1 MKEADYNTYIRAF
14 TRLFQVY
21 DSATP
26 YLDIPEDFKHFVQKK
41 RAWLERLKSP
51 EFPVAFLGAF
61 SAGKSTIINAVLGD
75 DILPQA
81 TKSLTAIP
89 TLIRKGKANKAV
101 ISYLTEAER
110 AELKELYL
118 EELSK
123 ELRTSPEVYR
133 SLGKTEVLARLG
145 ADIDRQKA
153 SFGTFNKQKFYD
165 ELKVLIEGWD
175 KLSGATK
182 EITLD
187 ELPSYV
193 TEDLSLIHI

>member
-1 MKEADYNTYIRAF
+1 MKEPDYNNYIKAF
-14 TRLFQVY
+14 TRLFEVF
-21 DSATP
+21 DAAAP
-26 YLDIPEDFKHFVQKK
+26 YLDASEDFRYYLNKK
-41 RAWLERLKSP
+41 RSWLERLKSP

-89 TLIRKGKANKAV
+89 TLIRKGRANKAI

-110 AELKELYL
+110 LELKDLYL

-123 ELRTSPEVYR
+123 ELRTNPETYR
-133 SLGKTEVLARLG
+133 SLGNTEVLAHLG
-145 ADIDRQKA
+145 SDIERQRTQYG
-153 SFGTFNKQKFYD
+153 SFNKQKFFE

-187 ELPSYV
+187 ELPNYV
-193 TEDLSLIHI
+193 TED